1 MADTKKMSKEEAT
14 KRYNISMKRLRKRPV
29 APSTEGKIMK
39 LFSGVK
45 SKRGNIEKTKSVS
58 PGNVAERFD
67 KFLKGAPLTSQ
78 QRTSLYNA
86 ANTVYKNFLKDAEK
100 GITSVEKKIKNLPE
114 EVGRD
119 RDITPSS
126 KKIART
132 KKQIPRGRARIAAMR
147 VQDPEVGQ
155 EGPYKDNPGFT
166 HKEGKLVGEAVR
178 YERKKTKQNK
188 AHGGKVYAN
197 GSRKPK
203 TR

>member
-14 KRYNISMKRLRKRPV
+14 KRYNISIKRLRKRPV
-29 APSTEGKIMK
+29 LPSTQKKIMG
-39 LFSGVK
+39 LFSGAK
-45 SKRGNIEKTKSVS
+45 KRTEQPS

-67 KFLKGAPLTSQ
+67 KALKGVPLTAQ

-86 ANTVYKNFLKDAEK
+86 ANTVYKISLKDAEK
-100 GITSVEKKIKNLPE
+100 GISRVEKKIKE
-114 EVGRD
+114 GTIE
-119 RDITPSS
+119 PSVKAKRI
-126 KKIART
+126 KKE
-132 KKQIPRGRARIAAMR
+132 KLIPRTRARIASLK

-155 EGPYKDNPGFT
+155 EGPYKDKTDAFYD
-166 HKEGKLVGEAVR
+166 EGKAIGESAQ
-178 YERKKTKQNK
+178 YERKQRKQNK

>member
-86 ANTVYKNFLKDAEK
+86 ANTVYKNSLKDAEK
-100 GITSVEKKIKNLPE
+100 GIDRAEKKIKKGTAKYPE
-114 EVGRD
+114 LNVKRIKEKN
-119 RDITPSS
+119 I
-126 KKIART
+126 
-132 KKQIPRGRARIAAMR
+132 IPRARARIAAMR

-178 YERKKTKQNK
+178 YERKKRKQNK